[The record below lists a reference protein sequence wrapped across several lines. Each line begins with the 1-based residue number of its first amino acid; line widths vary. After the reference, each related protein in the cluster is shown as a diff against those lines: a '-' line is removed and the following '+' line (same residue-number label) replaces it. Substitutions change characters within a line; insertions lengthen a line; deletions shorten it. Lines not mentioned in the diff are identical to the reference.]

1 MAQAMDFNELISR
14 LALALGIGLLFGLER
29 GWQAREERP
38 GGRAAGIRTFAISGV
53 LGGVIGAIG
62 RSLGGVAGGI
72 TMGLGFSCYSIA
84 MAVFCLEENRAQ
96 KDFSATTWVAAALT
110 FALGVYSVMATLMRR
125 QRWESARP

>member
-1 MAQAMDFNELISR
+1 
-14 LALALGIGLLFGLER
+14 
-29 GWQAREERP
+29 
-38 GGRAAGIRTFAISGV
+38 
-53 LGGVIGAIG
+53 
-62 RSLGGVAGGI
+62 
-72 TMGLGFSCYSIA
+72 